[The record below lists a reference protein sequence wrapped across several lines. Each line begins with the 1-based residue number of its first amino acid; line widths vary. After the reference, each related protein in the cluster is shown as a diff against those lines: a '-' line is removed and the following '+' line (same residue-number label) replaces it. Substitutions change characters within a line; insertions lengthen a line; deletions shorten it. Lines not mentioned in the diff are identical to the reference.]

1 MNVVELQSVSKT
13 FASTGTR
20 ALDGVDLVL
29 QAGRI
34 HALVGE
40 NGAGKSTLARILCG
54 FERADSGHV
63 RIGGQVL
70 RFASHREAERAGI
83 GFVPQYGMLA
93 EELSVFENLALGH
106 EPCRFGFVYDRQRAR
121 RSAQQLCQK
130 YGFTIN
136 VDSAVSGLSA
146 AKRREAEI
154 LRALARASQVLVL
167 DEPTTVLSESECQH
181 LFALLNSL
189 RAEGLAI
196 LYISHRSKELL
207 ALADTLTVLRDGR
220 VETVRSMSGLDE
232 CSLAQLI
239 VRSSA
244 CPAFSGSPSHPG
256 TAVLELEAVCVQG
269 RGADS
274 LEALDLKVHAGEIV
288 GVVAL
293 GNNGLE
299 TMEKVV
305 SGRLLPDSGQV
316 RLSGKPLTAWDS
328 SSLRTRL
335 LGYIATDREVS
346 SLCMQASIRD
356 NALAKR
362 LRAYPG
368 WRFIRGREPA
378 SFATQLLHK
387 AGIKAR
393 PGNPTGSLSG
403 GNRQRLLANRELEL
417 RAACL
422 IAANPAQGLDSASR
436 TELLQRIQQQ
446 RDAGCAVLLLSSD
459 LEDIAAIAD
468 RAYVLYRGSLQAVD
482 SRVLATENPGELLS
496 SLLTGVGQ

>member
-1 MNVVELQSVSKT
+1 MNVVELQAVSKT

-20 ALDGVDLVL
+20 ALESVDFTL
-29 QAGRI
+29 QAGEV

-54 FERADSGHV
+54 FDKADSGHV
-63 RIGGQVL
+63 LIGGQAL
-70 RFASHREAERAGI
+70 HFAGHREAERVGV

-93 EELSVFENLALGH
+93 EGLSVCENLALGH
-106 EPCRFGFVYDRQRAR
+106 EPRRFGFIYDRQRAR
-121 RSAQQLCQK
+121 RSAQQLCQR

-136 VDSAVSGLSA
+136 VDAMVSGLSA

-167 DEPTTVLSESECQH
+167 DEPTTVLSEAENQH
-181 LFALLNSL
+181 LFALIKSL

-196 LYISHRSKELL
+196 LYISHRAKEIL
-207 ALADTLTVLRDGR
+207 ALADRLTVLRDGR
-220 VETVRSMSGLDE
+220 VETVRPVAGLDE

-244 CPAFSGSPSHPG
+244 CPAFSTPEGQPG
-256 TAVLELEAVCVQG
+256 PPVLELAAVRVLG

-274 LEALDLKVHAGEIV
+274 LEALDLQVHAGEIV

-299 TMEKVV
+299 TLEKVV
-305 SGRLLPDSGQV
+305 SGRLLPDAGTV
-316 RLSGKPLTAWDS
+316 RLAGKLLADWDS
-328 SSLRTRL
+328 LTLRTRL
-335 LGYIATDREVS
+335 LSYIATDREVS

-362 LRAYPG
+362 LHGFSSLAFAG
-368 WRFIRGREPA
+368 GKQAA
-378 SFATQLLHK
+378 SYAEALLAD

-393 PGNPTGSLSG
+393 AGNPTGSLSG
-403 GNRQRLLANRELEL
+403 GNRQRLLVARELEL
-417 RAACL
+417 ASDCL

-436 TELLQRIQQQ
+436 AELLQGIQLR
-446 RDAGCAVLLLSSD
+446 RDAGSAVLLLSSD
-459 LEDIAAIAD
+459 LEDVAAIAD
-468 RAYVLYRGSLQAVD
+468 RAYILYRGTLQAID
-482 SRVLATENPGELLS
+482 SKILAADNPAELLS
-496 SLLTGVGQ
+496 SLLTGGTK